1 MKRLSQIVVSA
12 LVCILLGCS
21 HSDIM
26 PQTAE
31 KGSLRVV
38 IGTSQPTRAVSPGDG
53 NIYDGGGMED
63 LTILLVN
70 PMGEISEI
78 QRLTQL
84 SGEEQKI
91 KEVTFLNLDVGNYM
105 LYAYANTER
114 TLLSEARTMLSS
126 LRVGDSFNESKYNA
140 LFNTLTNRTTPTM
153 NDSNP
158 MLLTASKT
166 LSVGVE
172 NVSVSVE
179 MLRTLVWLEVILYNH
194 SNHAMTITD
203 VSFSNFNPSTS
214 YILPKDGA
222 IPSSVTY
229 RGLPLYDTFSGGE
242 DVVVEPQ
249 TESCIYE
256 TALFENRAPSYTMS
270 ISATVGA
277 SNYTDATAIST
288 SKNFAMKNRSTGRY
302 LIDNGNGTL
311 AVVNSL
317 DQAPSANHALWRFSS
332 TSSGYITNVA
342 TGKRF
347 YRSTSSA
354 TSGSKLTFTMS
365 SGYLRLNYKSG
376 YRTYYLRDNNGS
388 VSYAN
393 NVTNQT
399 SEWRLQELTQS
410 SVSMQNQQIKVV
422 NMQTAA
428 VTPMTEQ
435 LRNQHICIEVNAYYN
450 ETGGSFNFTVVPWEE
465 KNEEVEFN

>member
-1 MKRLSQIVVSA
+1 MKRLSQIVLSA
-12 LVCILLGCS
+12 LVGILLGCS
-21 HSDIM
+21 QVDVV
-26 PQTAE
+26 PQPQD

-38 IGTSQPTRAVSPGDG
+38 ISASQPTRAVSPGDG

-63 LTILLVN
+63 LTLLLVN

-84 SGEEQKI
+84 SAEEQRV
-91 KEVTFLNLDVGNYM
+91 KEVTFINLDVGNYM

-140 LFNTLTNRTTPTM
+140 LFNTLTNRATPVM
-153 NDSNP
+153 NDTNP
-158 MLLTASKT
+158 MLLTAAKSV
-166 LSVGVE
+166 SVGVE
-172 NVSVSVE
+172 NASVSVDL
-179 MLRTLVWLEVILYNH
+179 LRTLVWLEVTLYNH

-222 IPSSVTY
+222 IPASVTY

-242 DVVVEPQ
+242 DVVVESQ
-249 TESCIYE
+249 SEGCIYQ

-270 ISATVGA
+270 LSATVGA
-277 SNYTDATAIST
+277 NNYTDATAIST
-288 SKNFAMKNRSTGRY
+288 SKTFAMKNRSTGSY
-302 LIDNGNGTL
+302 LIDNGNGVL
-311 AVVNSL
+311 AVVSSL
-317 DQAPSANHALWRFSS
+317 DQAPSTNHALWRFSS

-342 TGKRF
+342 TGNRF

-354 TSGSKLTFTMS
+354 SSGSNLTFTMS

-376 YRTYYLRDNNGS
+376 SRTYYLRDNNGS
-388 VSYAN
+388 LSYAN

-399 SEWRLQELTQS
+399 RDWRLQELSQS

-428 VTPMTEQ
+428 VTPMSEQ
-435 LRNQHICIEVNAYYN
+435 LRNQHISIEVNAYYN
-450 ETGGSFNFTVVPWEE
+450 ETNGSFNFTVVPWEE
-465 KNEEVEFN
+465 KSEEVEFN

>member
-1 MKRLSQIVVSA
+1 MKILSQIVVSVF
-12 LVCILLGCS
+12 VCILLGCS
-21 HSDIM
+21 QADIV
-26 PQTAE
+26 PQPAD

-38 IGTSQPTRAVSPGDG
+38 IGASQPTRAVSPGDG

-70 PMGEISEI
+70 PMDEISEI

-153 NDSNP
+153 NDANP
-158 MLLTASKT
+158 MLLTASKSV
-166 LSVGVE
+166 SVGVE

-288 SKNFAMKNRSTGRY
+288 SKNFAMKNRYTGRY

-311 AVVNSL
+311 AVVSSL
-317 DQAPSANHALWRFSS
+317 DQAPSANHALWSFSS

-354 TSGSKLTFTMS
+354 TSGSNLTFTMS

-388 VSYAN
+388 VSYSN
-393 NVTNQT
+393 SVTNQT
-399 SEWRLQELTQS
+399 REWRLQELTQS

-465 KNEEVEFN
+465 KSEEVEFN